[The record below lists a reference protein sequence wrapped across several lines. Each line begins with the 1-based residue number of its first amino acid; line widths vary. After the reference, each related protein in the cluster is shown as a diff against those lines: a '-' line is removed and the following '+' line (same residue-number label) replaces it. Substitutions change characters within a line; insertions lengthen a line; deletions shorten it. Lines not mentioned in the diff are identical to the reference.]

1 MGMDE
6 KRTYE
11 VMCDVFPGLSNLA
24 EIRELQIKNAKA
36 RTDNA
41 ETWVERV
48 TSNETL
54 KAIVE
59 LVDAKIELARLDG
72 GNGTSE

>member
-36 RTDNA
+36 RTENA
-41 ETWVERV
+41 EAWVGRM
-48 TSNETL
+48 TNAGQFA
-54 KAIVE
+54 AIVE

-72 GNGTSE
+72 GV